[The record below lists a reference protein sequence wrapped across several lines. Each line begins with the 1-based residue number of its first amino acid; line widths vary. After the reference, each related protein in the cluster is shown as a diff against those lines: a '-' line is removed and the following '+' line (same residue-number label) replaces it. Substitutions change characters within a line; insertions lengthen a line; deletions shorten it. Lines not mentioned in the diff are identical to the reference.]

1 MPLTGPSGLTAELLV
16 DNAVPKLPAL
26 SPDGRHVGYLVSEM
40 GEGGVRHTDLWLA
53 PLDPADGEPRRL
65 ATDLPRTGALR
76 WAPDGAALLCVTGGR
91 IRRFWRH
98 GRVDTL
104 ATWDAG
110 LVEQIPLPDGRRL
123 AVLAGEEPSAEQ
135 DRREAAGDD
144 AYLWGEH
151 VPCDKLW
158 LFDFVDSTW
167 SPLDALGAR
176 HAVAAAV
183 RPDGRS
189 IAVLSWAVA
198 LEDPGA
204 STGRLHVV
212 DVDSGKVVD
221 LGAVGV
227 DARSPVWWLDG
238 PAWHIA
244 YIAAP
249 AGSTVGAAIFDVVLP
264 QGEGER
270 TDPPHRDLTG
280 ESSAC
285 PVALAQVERGAP
297 YAVFAQGLD
306 TAVYRLD
313 PAALEFR
320 RVLERTGYLG
330 ALTADADG
338 GRIAV
343 LASTGSEPVDVHA
356 GHAAGPL
363 ARLSTTQPK
372 LAGVRWGAQR
382 RLSYQAADGLGLDGL
397 VVLPP
402 RSRGHGPFPLV
413 TLLHGGPYVRYADA
427 CSLLA
432 QPCPQWLA
440 AAGYAVFLPNPRGSL
455 GRGAAFARSVVGAVG
470 EEEWTDVLAGVDHLV
485 AQGLADPRRL
495 GLAGWSHGGFL
506 AAWGVC
512 RSDRFKAAVV
522 GAGIADWGMQVG
534 AGELGAQDGE
544 LAGSCGW
551 ESEGP
556 HPHDRRS
563 PISFASRIRTP
574 VLLLHGEEDPNVP
587 LGQAIY
593 FERALRRY
601 QVEHELVVYP
611 REGHGIWERAHQLDL
626 LRRTTAWFD
635 RWL

>member
-1 MPLTGPSGLTAELLV
+1 MQLTGPSGLTPELLV

-40 GEGGVRHTDLWLA
+40 GEGGTRHTDLWLA

-65 ATDLPRTGALR
+65 AADLPRTRALR
-76 WAPDGAALLCVTGGR
+76 WAPDGAALLCVAGGR

-110 LVEQIPLPDGRRL
+110 LAGQIPLPDGRRL

-135 DRREAAGDD
+135 DRREASGDD

-158 LFDFVDSTW
+158 MFDFIDSTW
-167 SPLDALGAR
+167 SPVDALGTR

-183 RPDGRS
+183 RPDGRV

-204 STGRLHVV
+204 FTGRLHAV
-212 DVDSGKVVD
+212 DVESGKAAD
-221 LGAVGV
+221 LGPVGV
-227 DARSPVWWLDG
+227 DAHSPVWWHDG
-238 PAWHIA
+238 AAWHIA

-249 AGSTVGAAIFDVVLP
+249 AGKSFGAAVFDVVHP
-264 QGEGER
+264 AEEDGR
-270 TDPPHRDLTG
+270 DAVHRDLTG
-280 ESSAC
+280 ETPAC
-285 PVALAQVERGAP
+285 PVELAQVERGAP
-297 YAVFAQGLD
+297 YALFAQGLD
-306 TAVYRLD
+306 TLVQRLD
-313 PAALEFR
+313 PATLRFR
-320 RVLERTGYLG
+320 TVCARTGHLG
-330 ALTADADG
+330 SLSANADG
-338 GRIAV
+338 SRIAV
-343 LASTGSEPVDVHA
+343 TASAGSEPVDVYA
-356 GHAAGPL
+356 GPAAGPL
-363 ARLSTTQPK
+363 ARISNTQPK
-372 LAGVRWGAQR
+372 LAAVRWGEQR

-402 RSRGHGPFPLV
+402 RSRERGPFPLV
-413 TLLHGGPYVRYADA
+413 TFLHGGPYARYADA
-427 CSLLA
+427 SSLLE
-432 QPCPQWLA
+432 QPSPQWLA
-440 AAGYAVFLPNPRGSL
+440 ANGYAVFLPNPRGSL
-455 GRGAAFARSVVGAVG
+455 GRGPAFAHSVVGEVG
-470 EEEWTDVLAGVDHLV
+470 GDEWTDVLAGIDLLV
-485 AQGLADPRRL
+485 AEGVADPRRL
-495 GLAGWSHGGFL
+495 GLIGWSHGGFL
-506 AAWGVC
+506 SAWGVS

-534 AGELGAQDGE
+534 GGDLGTQDGE
-544 LAGSCGW
+544 LAGSFGW
-551 ESEGP
+551 EGAGP
-556 HPHDRRS
+556 HPHDLRS

-574 VLLLHGEEDPNVP
+574 VLILHGEEDSNVP
-587 LGQAIY
+587 LAQAVY
-593 FERALRRY
+593 LDRALRRY

-611 REGHGIWERAHQLDL
+611 REGHGIWERAHKLDV

>member
-1 MPLTGPSGLTAELLV
+1 MQLTGPSGLTPELLV

-40 GEGGVRHTDLWLA
+40 GERGNRHTDLWLA

-65 ATDLPRTGALR
+65 ATDLPRTRALR
-76 WAPDGAALLCVTGGR
+76 WAPDGAALLCVAGGQ

-158 LFDFVDSTW
+158 MFDFIDSTW
-167 SPLDALGAR
+167 TPVDALGAR

-183 RPDGRS
+183 RPDGRA

-204 STGRLHVV
+204 FTGRLHVV
-212 DVDSGKVVD
+212 DVDSGKAAD
-221 LGAVGV
+221 LGPVGV
-227 DARSPVWWLDG
+227 DARTPVWWHDAR
-238 PAWHIA
+238 AWHVA

-249 AGSTVGAAIFDVVLP
+249 AGKTFASAIFDVVLP
-264 QGEGER
+264 AEGDER
-270 TDPPHRDLTG
+270 EPAHRDLTG
-280 ESSAC
+280 EIPAC
-285 PVALAQVERGAP
+285 PVALAQVERGMPFAL
-297 YAVFAQGLD
+297 FAQGLD
-306 TAVYRLD
+306 TVVLRLD
-313 PAALEFR
+313 PAALRFEPVYR
-320 RVLERTGYLG
+320 RDGHLG

-338 GRIAV
+338 SRIA
-343 LASTGSEPVDVHA
+343 LMASQGNEPVDVHA
-356 GHAAGPL
+356 GPASGPL
-363 ARLSTTQPK
+363 VRISTTQPR
-372 LAGVRWGAQR
+372 LGGIRWGEQR

-397 VVLPP
+397 LVLPP
-402 RSRGHGPFPLV
+402 HTRARGPYPLV
-413 TLLHGGPYVRYADA
+413 TLMHGGPYARYADA
-427 CSLLA
+427 SSLLE

-440 AAGYAVFLPNPRGSL
+440 ANGYAVFLPNPRGSL
-455 GRGAAFARSVVGAVG
+455 GRGPAFALSVAGQVGG
-470 EEEWTDVLAGVDHLV
+470 DEWTDVLAGIDLLIAEGV
-485 AQGLADPRRL
+485 ADPKRL
-495 GLAGWSHGGFL
+495 GLAGFSHGGFL
-506 AAWGVC
+506 SAWGVSH
-512 RSDRFKAAVV
+512 SDRFKAAVV
-522 GAGIADWGMQVG
+522 GAGIADWGMQVA
-534 AGELGAQDGE
+534 AGDVGTQDGE
-544 LAGSCGW
+544 LSGSFGW
-551 ESEGP
+551 EGEGP

-563 PISFASRIRTP
+563 PISFASSIRTP
-574 VLLLHGEEDPNVP
+574 VLMLHGEEDSNVP

-593 FERALRRY
+593 LARALRRY

-611 REGHGIWERAHQLDL
+611 REGHGIWERAHQLDMA
-626 LRRTTAWFD
+626 RRIMAWFD